1 MAKRSRMSILK
12 RQREL
17 KKSEKAAG
25 KRAKRHGI
33 RQDGFQEP
41 TPTIGAAELLG
52 LGSSKQEEDEHAEP
66 GEPGEVDEVDEEKD
80 Q

>member
-17 KKSEKAAG
+17 KKSERAAG

-52 LGSSKQEEDEHAEP
+52 LGSSKEEDAHAEP
-66 GEPGEVDEVDEEKD
+66 GEPAEVDEEKD